1 MKKRFGFTLAE
12 VLITLGIIGVVAA
25 MTIPSLI
32 QNTASVRNASQ
43 FKKNLATLTNAVEM
57 AQAHQGIGNIAELNQ
72 ACNSPANDTLDV
84 DDADNHMNSICG
96 LMNVTLNGVRYIDT
110 VANAYPDGS
119 QPLAAQF
126 GNIDPA
132 AYEVYSLPD
141 GSWIAV
147 NPAAKNGNA
156 RGANACRVNPGE
168 DPGTILGAR
177 ALAACRGFIDV
188 NGAAGTGLAPTC
200 NNAASPVATTAAA
213 QQACVVRPADVHDVF
228 PILFHDGTVSPGSAA
243 AAVILSRAR

>member
-84 DDADNHMNSICG
+84 DDAANHMNSICG

-110 VANAYPDGS
+110 VADAYPAG
-119 QPLAAQF
+119 AAPTQQQINGQAPDAF
-126 GNIDPA
+126 
-132 AYEVYSLPD
+132 EVYSLPD

-147 NPAAKNGNA
+147 NPAAKDGA
-156 RGANACRVNPGE
+156 GRAANACRVNPGA
-168 DPGTILGAR
+168 DPGT
-177 ALAACRGFIDV
+177 ALNRRPECYGFIDV

-200 NNAASPVATTAAA
+200 NGNLPRNAATTAAA